1 MNTFRNITLIVI
13 ITASFLLTAGC
24 TATAVPPDEVVEV
37 PPTNTSE
44 PMDTTTAVPSPTATS
59 IPTST
64 PIPTSLPAEPGATS
78 AEEILRTSL
87 ENRTQT
93 NYHYDIQL
101 NVSSPDS
108 EGVSTVAN
116 VGDFATVNSWQGV
129 TQISKDGELQLSF
142 EYVSAGLGSYYRESG
157 TEEWQSGTFIWEP
170 ATFLEVPLEYLHDIE
185 LAGSETWE
193 GIPVYRVTAVSP
205 PVYLLAFFVMR
216 DATVDGEL
224 TFSYLIDQETGQLVQ
239 ISAAGPVV
247 INSEMGTETTLQTDT
262 TVTLSEYGQEVTI
275 TLPTPELT
283 GHTIG
288 VDAVSS
294 FYVFDAAFA
303 QDDQQLVAVGGN
315 GLELWDMADLSQVQQ
330 TWSIPGLTA
339 DDYDSL
345 HTVTVHPDGHTAAV
359 TTFAGGLYLLDL
371 AALETAVSPLPG
383 QSLFGTAS
391 LLFSA
396 DGTMLVGLDVEGV
409 VNIWGVAD
417 GRHEVT
423 DIHSDSALALTPDGQ
438 TLVTSTGDTIYLWN
452 WPSPGTEPHTAVT
465 LTDYGERHGMAFTVQ
480 HLAVSDD
487 GQWLAAQANDQHTR
501 IWSLAQLDASPNL
514 IETEIVRDMSFSPD
528 GRFLAI
534 TQDNEIQ
541 VWQVGNWDSPA
552 YLTGHEDMI
561 WSLDFSA
568 DSQRLVSASQD
579 DTVRLWSMADL
590 EFESG
595 D

>member
-1 MNTFRNITLIVI
+1 MNTLRNTTLIILVTI
-13 ITASFLLTAGC
+13 AFLFIAGC
-24 TATAVPPDEVVEV
+24 TTTAVPPDEVVEL
-37 PPTNTSE
+37 PPTNTPE
-44 PMDTTTAVPSPTATS
+44 PMDTATAVPSPTATP
-59 IPTST
+59 IPS
-64 PIPTSLPAEPGATS
+64 PTSLPTELPAEAGYTP
-78 AEEILRTSL
+78 AEEILRTCV
-87 ENRTQT
+87 ENLTQA

-108 EGVSTVAN
+108 EGISTVAN
-116 VGDFATVNSWQGV
+116 EGDFATANSWQGV
-129 TQISKDGELQLSF
+129 TQILKDGEPQLSF

-170 ATFLEVPLEYLHDIE
+170 VTFLEVPLEYLHDIE

-205 PVYLLAFFVMR
+205 PVYLLYFFGMR
-216 DATVDGEL
+216 DATVAGEL
-224 TFSYLIDQETGQLVQ
+224 TFSYLIDQETGQLYQ

-247 INSEMGTETTLQTDT
+247 VHSEMGTETTLQTDA
-262 TVTLSEYGQEVTI
+262 TVTLNEYGQEVTI
-275 TLPTPELT
+275 TLPAPELT

-288 VDAVSS
+288 VDAISS

-303 QDDQQLVAVGGN
+303 QDDQQLVVVGGN
-315 GLELWDMADLSQVQQ
+315 GLELWDVADLSQVQQ
-330 TWSIPGLTA
+330 TWSIPELA
-339 DDYDSL
+339 SDDYDSL
-345 HTVTVHPDGHTAAV
+345 QAVTVHPNDHTAAV
-359 TTFAGGLYLLDL
+359 TTFAGRLYLLDL
-371 AALETAVSPLPG
+371 TDLETAVSPLPG
-383 QSLFGTAS
+383 QLPFGMAS

-396 DGTMLVGLDVEGV
+396 DGTMLVGLDAEGV

-438 TLVTSTGDTIYLWN
+438 TLITSTGDTIYLWD
-452 WPSPGTEPHTAVT
+452 WPSPGAEPRTAVT
-465 LTDYGERHGMAFTVQ
+465 LTDYGERHGMDFTVQ
-480 HLAVSDD
+480 HLTVSDD

-501 IWSLAQLDASPNL
+501 IWSLEQLDGPPDL

-528 GRFLAI
+528 GRLLAI
-534 TQDNEIQ
+534 AQNNEIQ

-552 YLTGHEDMI
+552 HLTGHEDMI